1 MRTPSALAILCGGQL
16 LVVLD
21 QTIVNVALPVIQDDL
36 DFSPAGLAWVVNG
49 YLIGFGGFLLLAGR
63 LGDLI
68 GRVRVLLAG
77 TVLFSLASVACGLA
91 TGPGSL
97 IAARFVQGIGG
108 ALLSAVALGMIVA
121 LYPEARE
128 RATAIGFFSFVAA
141 VGGALGPIIG
151 GALTQ
156 GLSWHWIFFVN
167 VPIGAFITV
176 AAARVLPAERGP
188 GLRSGADVPGA
199 VLITGGLM
207 LTIYT
212 IVSPSWTT
220 GVLAAVLLAG
230 FVVRQATAATPL
242 LPLRLFRS
250 RTLSG
255 ANGVQLLLVGAMFGF
270 LFLSTLLLQRVF
282 GFGVSETGFALLPA
296 PVAIAVVTLLF
307 SPRLNTRFGEPPVLA
322 AGLVL
327 IFAGFLV
334 LTQVPVEGPYATRL
348 LPGILL
354 VAVGFGTAIPALTG
368 LAMAGARP
376 EDAGLASG
384 VFNTGQ
390 QVGGAL
396 GLAVL
401 ATLAASRTGSSSAPG
416 ALLAGYHLAFGVAAA
431 LVATAFVL
439 TIVVLHRTWYPVA
452 ENRPAAD
459 VSDATVK

>member
-1 MRTPSALAILCGGQL
+1 MRNRSALAILCGGQL

-36 DFSPAGLAWVVNG
+36 DFSPAGLAWVVNS
-49 YLIGFGGFLLLAGR
+49 YLVGFGGLLLLAGR

-77 TVLFSLASVACGLA
+77 TALFTLASLACGLA
-91 TGPGSL
+91 TAPAPL
-97 IAARFVQGIGG
+97 IAARLVQGVGG

-121 LYPEARE
+121 LYPETKE

-141 VGGALGPIIG
+141 VGGALGPIVG

-167 VPIGAFITV
+167 VPIGALIV
-176 AAARVLPAERGP
+176 VLAARVLPPERGT
-188 GLRSGADVPGA
+188 GLRSGADLPGA
-199 VLITGGLM
+199 VLVTGGLM
-207 LTIYT
+207 LAVYT
-212 IVSPSWTT
+212 IVGTT
-220 GVLAAVLLAG
+220 EHGWASVRTLGFGAVAVVLLVA
-230 FVVRQATAATPL
+230 FLARQATAPAPL

-250 RTLSG
+250 RELSG
-255 ANGVQLLLVGAMFGF
+255 ANAVQVLMIGAMFGF

-282 GFGVSETGFALLPA
+282 GFGVSRTGFALLPA
-296 PVAIAVVTLLF
+296 PVAIAVVTLLI
-307 SPRLNTRFGEPPVLA
+307 SPRLNTRFGEPRVLA
-322 AGLVL
+322 AGLGL

-334 LTQVPVEGPYATRL
+334 LTQVPVDGPYATRM
-348 LPGILL
+348 LPAVLL
-354 VAVGFGTAIPALTG
+354 VAIGFGTAIPALTA

-401 ATLAASRTGSSSAPG
+401 ATLAASRTAGSTTPG
-416 ALLAGYHLAFGVAAA
+416 ALLAGYHVAFAVAAA
-431 LVATAFVL
+431 LIAVAATLTLTAL
-439 TIVVLHRTWYPVA
+439 LPTR
-452 ENRPAAD
+452 RPLPII
-459 VSDATVK
+459 